1 MLIRILK
8 FRPAIFLLRACAGLL
23 IMAAL
28 PAAAANKSAPGKPA
42 QSKPASTKPT
52 KSDDGFKPFA
62 IITERNVFNAN
73 RSLTPTP
80 VASKPKAT
88 PPPKIEAFALL
99 GTMSSERGSVAFFDG
114 TSAIYRKAVEPGDK
128 LGSYTVAAIAHDRV
142 TLKADE
148 SELCLALKMQFRR
161 EDQGEWQLAE
171 LPDDFQP
178 TQPPPGH
185 TMLARR
191 PDSRSM
197 SLDQVRDLV
206 SNKYQRKLEQLAN
219 DPVKSEKLLKTLDK
233 EVESRIKKLNK
244 LDRRMQ

>member
-1 MLIRILK
+1 MLL
-8 FRPAIFLLRACAGLL
+8 
-23 IMAAL
+23 
-28 PAAAANKSAPGKPA
+28 AAAFSATAASKAAPKPA
-42 QSKPASTKPT
+42 SSKPAPT
-52 KSDDGFKPFA
+52 KADDGFKPFA

-73 RSLTPTP
+73 RSLSPTP
-80 VASKPKAT
+80 VASRPKAT

-114 TSAIYRKAVEPGDK
+114 TSATYRKAVEPGDK

-142 TLKADE
+142 TLKAGE
-148 SELCLALKMQFRR
+148 SELCLPLKMQFRR

-191 PDSRSM
+191 PDSRGM

-219 DPVKSEKLLKTLDK
+219 DPVKSEKLLKSLDK
-233 EVESRIKKLNK
+233 EVESRIKKLDK